1 MKYNVFG
8 KGLREF
14 LTMAND
20 YDYFYFEI
28 HFNFFNGE
36 EAYTLSG

>member
-20 YDYFYFEI
+20 YDYDRFYIKE
-28 HFNFFNGE
+28 
-36 EAYTLSG
+36 